1 MGNKPRFGC
10 GAEIVKAAA
19 IGNRERRAIPHF
31 ALDELLRGKSPE
43 EWRAEYAGAFDWD
56 PMSGVRSSRNDAF
69 GLRTRRCRFGLE
81 RFRPGQRSEQA
92 GRRRAR
98 VVSPVMFTENTGL
111 TIVCPI
117 TSRPFPTSVVLPAGL
132 RVPDEPYQPIDTR
145 AAPIWYPGASLPVGV
160 ARLVRAKLDA
170 IAI

>member
-1 MGNKPRFGC
+1 
-10 GAEIVKAAA
+10 
-19 IGNRERRAIPHF
+19 
-31 ALDELLRGKSPE
+31 
-43 EWRAEYAGAFDWD
+43 
-56 PMSGVRSSRNDAF
+56 
-69 GLRTRRCRFGLE
+69 
-81 RFRPGQRSEQA
+81 
-92 GRRRAR
+92 
-98 VVSPVMFTENTGL
+98 L

-132 RVPDEPYQPIDTR
+132 RVPDEPYQPIATR